1 MSWKKI
7 IITVLVLGGI
17 GGGIGLYMYN
27 KPHKNYVKAKPEIS
41 LSATELIKAFEQ
53 DEKSANAKF
62 LNKIIEVNGEVVDI
76 STSKSN
82 EIAIALNDA
91 MFGVTLTLDVEYS
104 LDNKER
110 IRSVK
115 IGDNI
120 TLKGRCDGLLTDVRL
135 SKCSIVLP

>member
-7 IITVLVLGGI
+7 MITVLVLGGI

-53 DEKSANAKF
+53 DERSANAKF
-62 LNKIIEVNGEVVDI
+62 LNKILEVKGEVVDI

-91 MFGVTLTLDVEYS
+91 MFGVTLTLDLEYS
-104 LDNKER
+104 SVNQER
-110 IRSVK
+110 IHSVK
-115 IGDNI
+115 IGDRI